1 MDFYLIIWI
10 IIGALA
16 AALPVIL
23 VKKYTEN
30 KDFTYIVLS
39 LMSFSLLIY
48 VYSIVLNNRSII
60 IIYPIIKIISIL
72 FVVFFGYFFFKN
84 KIDAKISLGV
94 LFGIASIYL
103 LSTKI

>member
-1 MDFYLIIWI
+1 MDFNLIMWI

-16 AALPVIL
+16 AAVPVMF

-30 KDFTYIVLS
+30 KDFTYIILS
-39 LMSFSLLIY
+39 MISFGILIY
-48 VYSIVLNNRSII
+48 VYSVVLANRSIV
-60 IIYPIIKIISIL
+60 IIYPIIKIVSIL
-72 FVVFFGYFFFKN
+72 FIVLFGYLFFNN

-103 LSTKI
+103 LSTEM